1 MRVALDV
8 LYRSFPHSSSLTDT
22 RTWYTSNLKEHD
34 DDGGGGGGGTE
45 KKKKT
50 NKNRNVIRL
59 GLFGLRKPVPY
70 IT

>member
-8 LYRSFPHSSSLTDT
+8 LYRSFPLSSSLTDT
-22 RTWYTSNLKEHD
+22 RTWYTSNLKEQDD
-34 DDGGGGGGGTE
+34 DDGAGTE
-45 KKKKT
+45 KKKTKI
-50 NKNRNVIRL
+50 RNVIRL